1 MKLTSVL
8 AAAALAASAGAAF
21 AADLPSTK
29 APVVAPVPVSPW
41 DFDIG
46 ATITSDYLFR
56 GITQSNHQPSV
67 WARAELRYNV
77 NDNWQLYA
85 GTSAESIKFS
95 PNYFPVGSPAVE
107 WDGDAG
113 VRGTFD
119 KFAFDIGAIVYGY
132 PDSPTGTSLVYST
145 ILGAYPIGL
154 SPRNPTFFEV
164 YVKPTY
170 TVNDILTVGANF
182 FASPSYLNTGASD
195 EYLSGTIKLTG
206 WGALSA
212 FSISGEAGYQWLGKV
227 DSVYS
232 GNFGQTYC
240 YIGCQPTLGAFAAL
254 GQLPSYGYWNAG
266 ISYTWKFVTL
276 DLRYFG
282 TSLSKAQA
290 YVLTGIPSGGSVEF
304 GYPTTSNYADDRFV
318 ATLSFDLTSKDIK
331 W

>member
-1 MKLTSVL
+1 MKFIPLI
-8 AAAALAASAGAAF
+8 AAVAVAASAGSAL

-29 APVVAPVPVSPW
+29 TPVLAAAPVSPW

-240 YIGCQPTLGAFAAL
+240 YIGCQPTLGAVAAL

-276 DLRYFG
+276 DLRYYG

-304 GYPTTSNYADDRFV
+304 GYPATSNYADDRFV
-318 ATLSFDLTSKDIK
+318 ATLSFDLTSKDLK
-331 W
+331 